1 MSSKFSLVA
10 KLPWLFCHRIRRVK
24 RSLTMASQTSAL
36 TLKLKNSNFYIEMFL
51 TESVWFSLFKVVKN
65 IWQCIF
71 AFAIHK
77 IPRRC
82 EVLKDLDVIDPDWF
96 LIRKKLFISFASSP
110 NLFFFRC
117 SFFFA
122 ANFFKEDWFL
132 RRHHSVWQSSQK
144 KKTFFH
150 NFWRILIF
158 PFRPWCN
165 VMKLSIR
172 LMRHFWVIFKHCVK
186 EMIR

>member
-117 SFFFA
+117 SFFA

-132 RRHHSVWQSSQK
+132 RRHHSVWQSSK
-144 KKTFFH
+144 KKNIFFFIILANFDFSISTMMQCYEIVNKTNETF
-150 NFWRILIF
+150 
-158 PFRPWCN
+158 
-165 VMKLSIR
+165 LSDFQT
-172 LMRHFWVIFKHCVK
+172 LCKGND
-186 EMIR
+186 